1 MPTPNQSQ
9 ISMVLAELGWN
20 EAHAIPKTRME
31 QLKHHM
37 KNVQQE
43 IDYTNSLCNLRDKEI
58 NEELHQ
64 IKLTEREYQRLIQE
78 NKKIAKIHYD
88 ITEKKSFLET
98 LFYQKRKELE
108 NSSNIIDSDKNSLEN
123 LMKTIGESDE
133 DMKIIEKY
141 IKQDN
146 TKIKELDLEVEKL
159 TQIRNEL
166 NSKLDTIY
174 TNTLVNQIALD
185 NLSKDV
191 KHAYKQR
198 DELIKQW
205 ESRLNQVKSEV
216 CEQKQLNKEKLNF
229 LQTNSDVKRHLNEII
244 TNITQSKQ
252 ELIDTEMKRQD
263 FHSELE
269 ALKRTVDKAVSDLE
283 AARALSSQLKKEKET
298 KLQNLEKV
306 KETVENSLTRL
317 AYVTECKLTAEQYA
331 DEADKQLLSQEL
343 NHELFCKQMNKLR
356 DEKFKINQKYE
367 ELVHSEKLLKQTI
380 SGGETTKRNLIEKIE
395 MLDSQLLKQQE
406 VLYRQDFTVQS
417 LERRI
422 GKMSGE
428 QSVEQRELM
437 ENKINELTKELNERV
452 NTVNLLTNQ
461 LGNLGREVH
470 RVKREHESLLQ
481 KNATFTNQ
489 LNTNELEMDIMLK
502 EKEKSSMNLKKLLVE
517 KNLKKLEAYN
527 LQKSSQE
534 LNSIIK
540 ERTEQINLHHTMLN
554 KQIKLNTTENSQLN
568 IEIQERKSK
577 VDKLIKRYE
586 IITSLMAPPDGEE
599 TKNQA
604 YYIIR
609 IVALKNT
616 LALMNGCNT
625 VYRMSH
631 SQLSNDAEEIQ
642 QQEELNEQIRVL
654 SIKSRYDN
662 ARLKELQQLYNTMEE
677 SSTRLNKDIELYTDQ
692 TKRLE
697 IEVQYKMNE
706 IEKQTTRLNRAFER
720 MEKAKHLVK
729 ENEQN
734 EMEPDIEARLAKEL
748 VMYSTNELLNR
759 IKCDMTIYEQARVM
773 LSASGLPINN
783 LFGVSGQQR
792 RVSGLSL
799 STKSHTSSNRTTPT
813 PIGSNLTSPDSTK
826 CSSKVST
833 PRNDSVCG
841 DGVECEDVE
850 NSSRITSGNSLK
862 DIPLSTTSIDLL
874 QQTQLP
880 SLSKSTKSSSSSEKL
895 SKSNCDEIDIVIID
909 HVSNES

>member
-20 EAHAIPKTRME
+20 EAHAIPVANEENQKLIIRLEELQNSIFQRNNQLDIEHSKVE

-205 ESRLNQVKSEV
+205 ENVINQMRQRDVELDYFTQRLNQLKSEV

-229 LQTNSDVKRHLNEII
+229 LRSQEETNSDVKRHLNEII

-502 EKEKSSMNLKKLLVE
+502 KKR
-517 KNLKKLEAYN
+517 N
-527 LQKSSQE
+527 LQ
-534 LNSIIK
+534 
-540 ERTEQINLHHTMLN
+540 
-554 KQIKLNTTENSQLN
+554 
-568 IEIQERKSK
+568 
-577 VDKLIKRYE
+577 
-586 IITSLMAPPDGEE
+586 
-599 TKNQA
+599 
-604 YYIIR
+604 
-609 IVALKNT
+609 
-616 LALMNGCNT
+616 
-625 VYRMSH
+625 
-631 SQLSNDAEEIQ
+631 
-642 QQEELNEQIRVL
+642 
-654 SIKSRYDN
+654 
-662 ARLKELQQLYNTMEE
+662 
-677 SSTRLNKDIELYTDQ
+677 
-692 TKRLE
+692 
-697 IEVQYKMNE
+697 
-706 IEKQTTRLNRAFER
+706 
-720 MEKAKHLVK
+720 
-729 ENEQN
+729 
-734 EMEPDIEARLAKEL
+734 
-748 VMYSTNELLNR
+748 
-759 IKCDMTIYEQARVM
+759 
-773 LSASGLPINN
+773 
-783 LFGVSGQQR
+783 
-792 RVSGLSL
+792 
-799 STKSHTSSNRTTPT
+799 
-813 PIGSNLTSPDSTK
+813 
-826 CSSKVST
+826 
-833 PRNDSVCG
+833 
-841 DGVECEDVE
+841 
-850 NSSRITSGNSLK
+850 
-862 DIPLSTTSIDLL
+862 
-874 QQTQLP
+874 
-880 SLSKSTKSSSSSEKL
+880 
-895 SKSNCDEIDIVIID
+895 
-909 HVSNES
+909 